1 MLIRK
6 NIAPTEN
13 TPKVILDPEGVI
25 MIKGRSMINNA
36 AEFYKQIEEWID
48 LYVSN
53 PADLTRVDICL
64 EYFNGVNSIIFIS
77 LLKKIT
83 KVKLKDKLVS
93 INWYY
98 EEDDDDIL
106 AQGENISSVLDIP
119 VNLILLSESGE
130 ECDCASLFTPYTG
143 S

>member
-1 MLIRK
+1 MLLNRK

-13 TPKVILDPEGVI
+13 TPKVVLDPEGVI
-25 MIKGRSMINNA
+25 MIKGRSMIKNA

-48 LYVSN
+48 IYVSN
-53 PADLTRVDICL
+53 PPDMTRVEICL

-83 KVKLKDKLVS
+83 KVKLKDKLVE

-106 AQGENISSVLDIP
+106 AQGENISTVLNIP
-119 VNLILLSESGE
+119 VNLIMLSEPVE
-130 ECDCASLFTPYTG
+130 EFE
-143 S
+143 

>member
-1 MLIRK
+1 MLTRK

-13 TPKVILDPEGVI
+13 TPKVVLDPDGVI
-25 MIKGRSMINNA
+25 MIKGRSMIKNA

-48 LYVSN
+48 IYVSN
-53 PADLTRVDICL
+53 PAVLTRVDICL
-64 EYFNGVNSIIFIS
+64 EYFNGVNSMIFIS
-77 LLKKIT
+77 LLKKIA
-83 KVKLKDKLVS
+83 KVKLMDKLVE

-119 VNLILLSESGE
+119 VNLIMLSESGE
-130 ECDCASLFTPYTG
+130 ECD
-143 S
+143 

>member
-48 LYVSN
+48 LYIDN
-53 PADLTRVDICL
+53 PADLTTVDICL
-64 EYFNGVNSIIFIS
+64 EYFNGVNSINFNS

-83 KVKLKDKLVS
+83 KVKLKDKLFV

-98 EEDDDDIL
+98 EEDDEDIL

-119 VNLILLSESGE
+119 VNLIMLSESGE
-130 ECDCASLFTPYTG
+130 ECD
-143 S
+143 

>member
-1 MLIRK
+1 MMLSRK
-6 NIAPTEN
+6 NIEPTEN
-13 TPKVILDPEGVI
+13 TPGVVLDPSGII
-25 MIKGRSMINNA
+25 MIKGRSMNKNA

-48 LYVSN
+48 RYVSD

-64 EYFNGVNSIIFIS
+64 EYFNGINSMIFTS

-83 KVKLKDKLVS
+83 EVKLKDKLVL

-119 VNLILLSESGE
+119 VNLIMIDESADE
-130 ECDCASLFTPYTG
+130 SD
-143 S
+143 

>member
-1 MLIRK
+1 MMLTRK

-13 TPKVILDPEGVI
+13 TPKVVLDPDGVI
-25 MIKGRSMINNA
+25 MIRGRSMIKNA

-48 LYVSN
+48 LYISN

-77 LLKKIT
+77 LLKKII
-83 KVKLKDKLVS
+83 KVMLKNKLVE

-106 AQGENISSVLDIP
+106 AQGENISSVLNIP
-119 VNLILLSESGE
+119 VNLIMLSESDEG
-130 ECDCASLFTPYTG
+130 CD
-143 S
+143 